1 MDPIRIELPTGW
13 SMGSVNAY
21 LFTHPEII
29 LVDTGDKAEDA
40 WEALVDGL
48 AAHGVAPRDISR
60 VVITHP
66 HVDHFG
72 SARRIIDE
80 SDATVWIFEQGA
92 PWLLE
97 SSTLWEQRANYYRD
111 HFLPRTG
118 LPAETRQLI
127 VAGNEQL
134 RSMAV
139 SVPEERIIPFRAG
152 GELHMGGMGWQIIHT
167 PGHASTQTVFYQPE
181 TRQLISADM
190 LLAVVPVP
198 IVEHPPAGRR
208 DRDPA
213 LPQFMRSLAALEALE
228 VDRVYP
234 GHGRPFDDHRA
245 VITRQRERIES
256 RKAQCLEL
264 IREGKSTIPELL
276 EIMYSHQ
283 PPVGRVTGLWML
295 VGYLDLLID
304 DGLVREEELDG
315 VSRYY
320 PVPDR
325 P

>member
-97 SSTLWEQRANYYRD
+97 SSTLWEQRANY
-111 HFLPRTG
+111 
-118 LPAETRQLI
+118 
-127 VAGNEQL
+127 
-134 RSMAV
+134 
-139 SVPEERIIPFRAG
+139 
-152 GELHMGGMGWQIIHT
+152 
-167 PGHASTQTVFYQPE
+167 
-181 TRQLISADM
+181 
-190 LLAVVPVP
+190 
-198 IVEHPPAGRR
+198 
-208 DRDPA
+208 
-213 LPQFMRSLAALEALE
+213 
-228 VDRVYP
+228 
-234 GHGRPFDDHRA
+234 
-245 VITRQRERIES
+245 
-256 RKAQCLEL
+256 
-264 IREGKSTIPELL
+264 
-276 EIMYSHQ
+276 
-283 PPVGRVTGLWML
+283 
-295 VGYLDLLID
+295 
-304 DGLVREEELDG
+304 
-315 VSRYY
+315 
-320 PVPDR
+320 
-325 P
+325 